1 MTSTG
6 EESVDRSGEVDAE
19 TDKQNRLVKEDISR
33 DIGRTMVSENKAEG
47 IMWVEDPVKAVGV
60 GDGTIEEYTGFVM
73 DRQRR
78 EPKLLHRLLEL
89 REYLVREGM
98 ERRVPEAF
106 AVTIGKVKVPQNF
119 YEAMRDLDS
128 W

>member
-19 TDKQNRLVKEDISR
+19 TDKQNRLVKENVSR
-33 DIGRTMVSENKAEG
+33 DIGGTMVSENKAER
-47 IMWVEDPVKAVGV
+47 IMWVEDPVKVVGV
-60 GDGTIEEYTGFVM
+60 GDGTIEEHTGFVM